1 MIAELVA
8 AMVTLFLAAFGVG
21 VLAVSMGNRL
31 PTGPGSRGGRWH
43 LPAFRRAYHRAWRAA
58 HPEYREREKLR
69 RFRERARRNGD
80 SSADIETVSPANP
93 RPLPEPTVTCVCDC
107 GCQERVVVFCGWC
120 RDGQHRE
127 ETA

>member
-1 MIAELVA
+1 MIPELVA
-8 AMVTLFLAAFGVG
+8 ATATMFLAAFGVG
-21 VLAVSMGNRL
+21 VLLASMENRL

-43 LPAFRRAYHRAWRAA
+43 IREWRLAYHRAWRAA

-69 RFRERARRNGD
+69 RARDR
-80 SSADIETVSPANP
+80 SATPADIVGSASFP

-120 RDGQHRE
+120 RDGQHRD
-127 ETA
+127 T

>member
-1 MIAELVA
+1 MIAELAA
-8 AMVTLFLAAFGVG
+8 AMLTLFLAAFGIG

-43 LPAFRRAYHRAWRAA
+43 LPGYRRAYHRAWRAA
-58 HPEYREREKLR
+58 HPEYRERERLR
-69 RFRERARRNGD
+69 RARDRSSDPAGVVVGD
-80 SSADIETVSPANP
+80 SFP
-93 RPLPEPTVTCVCDC
+93 RPLPEPTVTCVCEC
-107 GCQERVVVFCGWC
+107 GCQERVVVFCGFC